1 MLMPR
6 FLKLTAS
13 GLLMISLCMVEPA
26 IADRDDDEVR
36 QLRQLRNAGQIVSLE
51 TILAQHRRRY
61 PSGQLLEAKL
71 EFEQGRYVYELK
83 LLGNDGVV
91 REFEYDARTGELWR
105 IKQK

>member
-1 MLMPR
+1 MPR

-13 GLLMISLCMVEPA
+13 GLAAVSLFMVGPA
-26 IADRDDDEVR
+26 VADRDHDEVR
-36 QLRQLRNAGQIVSLE
+36 QLRQLRNAGQITSLE
-51 TILAQHRRRY
+51 TILARHRRRH

-105 IKQK
+105 IEQK

>member
-1 MLMPR
+1 MPR

-13 GLLMISLCMVEPA
+13 GLLLVSLCMAGSAV
-26 IADRDDDEVR
+26 ADRDHDEVR
-36 QLRQLRNAGQIVSLE
+36 QLRQLRNAGQITSLE
-51 TILAQHRRRY
+51 TILARHRRRH

-91 REFEYDARTGELWR
+91 LSL
-105 IKQK
+105 IHI